1 MNKRYPAVLMTSEDF
16 GELEGAQIVIGC
28 YGDRFSIGTMHESN
42 KCDLRVFAKDS
53 TIEEFFDALKAMMGD

>member
-1 MNKRYPAVLMTSEDF
+1 MNKRYPAVLMTNEAF

-28 YGDRFSIGTMHESN
+28 YGDRFSIGTMRESN
-42 KCDLRVFAKDS
+42 GCDLRVFTKDS